1 MINEEYMKNLT
12 INAFGD
18 LVERTDY
25 GNHKNQLNLQDKLNE
40 IQKDMDDWFV
50 EMDKAIYGAPNELTE
65 DLIQVNGEMS

>member
-1 MINEEYMKNLT
+1 MKNLT
-12 INAFGD
+12 INAFGE

-25 GNHKNQLNLQDKLNE
+25 GNHKNQLNLQDKLYE

>member
-1 MINEEYMKNLT
+1 MRYWYKQSYFHLFQICLDK
-12 INAFGD
+12 
-18 LVERTDY
+18 
-25 GNHKNQLNLQDKLNE
+25 HQLNLQDKLNE